1 MASRKTL
8 ELRSVIYAAACLALA
23 IILPLL
29 TGGNA
34 ALGQMF
40 CPMHLPVFLCGFI
53 AGPFWG
59 GAVGFLA
66 PFLRFLI
73 FGSPALYPMAVRMS
87 AELLVYGV
95 SAALFYRYLPKKP
108 TGIAISL
115 ICAQLFGRIAWG
127 AVQFALSIIDPKF
140 PFSVEFVIAQT
151 LTPAIYGILLQLVII
166 PPVVWAMQKAKYI
179 SKY

>member
-1 MASRKTL
+1 MASKKTF

-23 IILPLL
+23 LILPLL
-29 TGGNA
+29 TGGNPS
-34 ALGQMF
+34 LGQMF
-40 CPMHLPVFLCGFI
+40 CPMHIPVFLCGFI

-59 GAVGFLA
+59 GTVGLLA

-73 FGSPALYPMAVRMS
+73 FGSPALYPAAVRMA
-87 AELLVYGV
+87 AELCVYGV

-108 TGIAISL
+108 AGICISL
-115 ICAQLFGRIAWG
+115 ICSQLFGRIAWG
-127 AVQFALSIIDPKF
+127 AVQFALSVIDPQN
-140 PFSVEFVIAQT
+140 PFTVEFVIAQT

-166 PPVVWAMQKAKYI
+166 PPVVYAMQKAKYI